1 LLDEALT
8 VKLLESQG
16 RWNQLSMRPLIPR
29 NVEFP
34 NASNLKGR
42 IRMENTIEILK
53 QFLVDEKMVSSSEAA
68 DLNENVSLLETGII
82 DSLNL
87 MRLVLF
93 IEKRFQIK
101 VSDDDL
107 IPENFETLDSM
118 LKLIGK
124 KTS

>member
-1 LLDEALT
+1 
-8 VKLLESQG
+8 
-16 RWNQLSMRPLIPR
+16 
-29 NVEFP
+29 
-34 NASNLKGR
+34 
-42 IRMENTIEILK
+42 MENTIEILK
-53 QFLVDEKMVSSSEAA
+53 QFLVDEKMVSSSEAV
-68 DLNENVSLLETGII
+68 DLAENVSLLETGVI

-107 IPENFETLDSM
+107 IPENFETLNSM

-124 KTS
+124 KTT

>member
-1 LLDEALT
+1 
-8 VKLLESQG
+8 
-16 RWNQLSMRPLIPR
+16 
-29 NVEFP
+29 
-34 NASNLKGR
+34 
-42 IRMENTIEILK
+42 MENTIEILK

-68 DLNENVSLLETGII
+68 DLAENVSLLETGVI

-107 IPENFETLDSM
+107 IPENFETLNSM

-124 KTS
+124 KTT